1 MKRNLRWISEKGL
14 VLLAVQ
20 ADCINEG
27 LRLIRQVDKFRLES
41 EKLYSSLDDFK
52 QILEA
57 LFGPSGH

>member
-52 QILEA
+52 QIFEA
-57 LFGPSGH
+57 LFGPSGR